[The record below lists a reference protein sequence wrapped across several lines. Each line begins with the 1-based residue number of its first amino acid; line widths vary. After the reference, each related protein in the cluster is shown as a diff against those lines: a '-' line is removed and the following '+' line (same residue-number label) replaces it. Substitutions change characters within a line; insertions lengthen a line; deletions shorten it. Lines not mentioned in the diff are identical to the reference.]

1 MAFRQQS
8 IQGLARLALA
18 QCLLAAL
25 VLLSV
30 LSLPLPYAGSVRPCL
45 VLMAVYYWSIF
56 RPTLVPPVLCFAA
69 GLLMDILS
77 GIPLGVNALVLVA
90 VQWVVR
96 GQRRFLMAQPYKVL
110 WAVFGLVVVLASGLT
125 WLLFGIM
132 QRSWAPLPPL
142 AGTIAASFLLFPL
155 VSWILIFVHRILPAV
170 ASRAYP

>member
-1 MAFRQQS
+1 MAFRQLNPQTM
-8 IQGLARLALA
+8 ARLALP
-18 QCLLAAL
+18 QFLLAGL

-45 VLMAVYYWSIF
+45 VLMAVYYWAIF
-56 RPTLVPPVLCFAA
+56 RPTLVPPFLCFLA

-77 GIPLGVNALVLVA
+77 GMPLGVNALVLVA

-110 WAVFGLVVVLASGLT
+110 WAVFGLVVVLASALT

-142 AGTIAASFLLFPL
+142 AGTAAASFLLFPL
-155 VSWILIFVHRILPAV
+155 VSWILIFVHRTLPAV
-170 ASRAYP
+170 DSRNY